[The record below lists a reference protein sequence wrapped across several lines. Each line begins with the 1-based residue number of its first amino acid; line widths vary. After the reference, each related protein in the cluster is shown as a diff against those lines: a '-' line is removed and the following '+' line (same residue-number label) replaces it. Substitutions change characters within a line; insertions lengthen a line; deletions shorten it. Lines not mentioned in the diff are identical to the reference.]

1 MERKHN
7 YDQEKRTTW
16 IDNNISKY
24 LFLQF
29 PCPNCGQVADI
40 SLLIIHM
47 HEWAVCPQCNK
58 WFIPSIKG
66 DNIPKFVQSF
76 DLLHEQLGKIG
87 LDLFLSHGQMPTI
100 QSPNYIP

>member
-29 PCPNCGQVADI
+29 PCPNCGQVAEV
-40 SLLIIHM
+40 SLYIIHA
-47 HEWAVCPQCNK
+47 HEWMVCQQCNK
-58 WFIPSIKG
+58 WFIPRIKG
-66 DNIPKFVQSF
+66 DNLTRFIQSF
-76 DLLHEQLGKIG
+76 DLLHEQLRKIG
-87 LDLFLSHGQMPTI
+87 LQLFFCHEQMPTI
-100 QSPNYIP
+100 RSPNDKP